1 MNLQTV
7 TQAAA
12 ALGISP
18 RRVRQLISAG
28 AIAAARAGGRLWLI
42 TPETLAEFARLERRA
57 PPGLYRLLL
66 GPLVSGGALEQAAGN
81 GRIGFILTHF

>member
-57 PPGLYRLLL
+57 
-66 GPLVSGGALEQAAGN
+66 
-81 GRIGFILTHF
+81 GRPRGSRSRGSRSLSLS